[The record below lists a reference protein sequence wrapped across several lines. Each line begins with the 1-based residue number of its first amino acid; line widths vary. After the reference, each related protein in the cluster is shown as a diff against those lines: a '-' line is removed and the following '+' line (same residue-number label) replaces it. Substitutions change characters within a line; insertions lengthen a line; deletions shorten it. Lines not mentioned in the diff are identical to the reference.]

1 MLSELAIKNFA
12 IIDDIRI
19 SFKDGFSVLTG
30 ETGTG
35 KSIIVEAVNLLLGSR
50 ASADLVRAGCDSAE
64 LEAFFD
70 FDEQSKAE
78 TILKEQ
84 GIDSSDGLIIRRVIS
99 ASGKSR
105 VFINSRQ
112 STLDLLKQV
121 TSNLA
126 GISSQHA
133 HQGLL
138 KEENHLDILDEFAGT
153 TDLKNEVLKLYQT
166 IVPLKRKVRKLK
178 ENLETKKKE
187 QDFLEFQINE
197 IRDAVIL
204 PNEDEALEKQR
215 DALLNASKI
224 FEATH
229 RSIHEIY
236 DREGSLIEKL
246 SFLRNDMEK
255 TGTAD
260 ESLEKIARQL
270 SGTIFDL
277 QDIAE
282 QLRDFSST
290 IDLDPASL
298 EMTDQRLDLISRLKR
313 KYGGSLDALFDEYE
327 ALQKRL
333 SHTTEIEKQIIVFE
347 KDIHRD
353 LKVIEK
359 KAKELSGL
367 RKISGEKLSRL
378 AKTELDALEMAKSE
392 FEVAF
397 STQSTTHSTEQS
409 NRNSDDIVTGTGE
422 KIGPNGMDK
431 VSFLLRPNPGEAL
444 KPLVKIAS
452 GGELSRIVLALKA
465 VLSKTQ
471 SLETLIF
478 DEVDAGIGGATSE
491 KVGLKLKQ
499 LSQKHQVICITH
511 LAQIAKYA
519 TNQFRISKDV
529 INDRT
534 CTSIVPLKEENARIE
549 EIARMIGGTSI
560 SKATLTHAKELL
572 DQALA

>member
-50 ASADLVRAGCDSAE
+50 ASADLVRAGCDNAE

-70 FDEQSKAE
+70 FDEQSQAE
-78 TILKEQ
+78 TILKAQ

-99 ASGKSR
+99 SCGKSR

-112 STLDLLKQV
+112 STLNLLKQV

-153 TDLKNEVLKLYQT
+153 TDLKNEVRNLYQT
-166 IVPLKRKVRKLK
+166 IIPFKKKVRELK
-178 ENLETKKKE
+178 ENLKTKRKE

-197 IRDAVIL
+197 ISDAVIL
-204 PNEDEALEKQR
+204 PNEDEDLKKKR
-215 DALLNASKI
+215 DTLLNASKI
-224 FEATH
+224 FEATN

-255 TGTAD
+255 AGTAD
-260 ESLEKIARQL
+260 ESLVKIAHQL

-282 QLRDFSST
+282 QLRDFSSI

-298 EMTDQRLDLISRLKR
+298 EMTDQRLYLISRLKR

-327 ALQKRL
+327 TLQKRL
-333 SHTTEIEKQIIVFE
+333 PHTTEIEKQILVFE
-347 KDIHRD
+347 KDIQQG
-353 LKVIEK
+353 LKVIKK
-359 KAKELSGL
+359 KAKELSSL
-367 RKISGEKLSRL
+367 RKISGEKLSKL
-378 AKTELDALEMAKSE
+378 AKIELDALEMAKSE

-397 STQSTTHSTEQS
+397 SSQSTGQS
-409 NRNSDDIVTGTGE
+409 NGDSDDIVTSIGE

-534 CTSIVPLKEENARIE
+534 CTSIVSLKEENARIE

-572 DQALA
+572 DQASV